1 MTPTN
6 TTITATKRTCATCA
20 SYNPNATGNEPACID
35 LVHIVIHHVNEH
47 GQPIVIRRQPH
58 ATFRCDGHQT
68 REEEAQEAHDAEVA
82 QQVAES
88 TPEFLAA
95 MSACLRL
102 EESLGR
108 DHTDTVRALQ
118 RAMLLAPPSM
128 LDFVGREA
136 KAMGLIPEADG
147 YTEDGAPVYRLEDVA
162 AQLGVDLEEAQEA
175 MESLAQDSAELGLPF
190 KLIDPA
196 VVHRKQ

>member
-1 MTPTN
+1 MTN
-6 TTITATKRTCATCA
+6 THDKK
-20 SYNPNATGNEPACID
+20 
-35 LVHIVIHHVNEH
+35 
-47 GQPIVIRRQPH
+47 
-58 ATFRCDGHQT
+58 
-68 REEEAQEAHDAEVA
+68 AHDAEVA

-102 EESLGR
+102 EESLGP
-108 DHTDTVRALQ
+108 DHPDTVRALQ

-147 YTEDGAPVYRLEDVA
+147 YTEDGTPVYRLEDVA
-162 AQLGVDLEEAQEA
+162 AKLDISAQEAQEA
-175 MESLAQDSAELGLPF
+175 MDTLLQDSAALGLPCT
-190 KLIDPA
+190 LIDPA
-196 VVHRKQ
+196 RVHRKQ